1 MGVSDFIREVRKTPE
16 ERRIEAARAEWLL
29 REDIKH
35 GRRQEADARREENTQ
50 IREARRA
57 AERRATELKR
67 DREKREAEYAAAEK
81 AARPPRTEHV
91 GGTRGVK
98 VVTVSHYK
106 STIPVAF
113 LPPHSSGHKLVSAV
127 EVFAAR
133 GKHISADDAARA
145 RDFYTEV
152 SRDYGSL
159 LSRLRDESWWD
170 SLCTAAGVTLSKEK
184 PRPWKGRYAS
194 GVQKVTLIHSPVIM
208 GVRVAADG
216 LKIKVKARLGD
227 GAGRWSTPKTLD
239 LLRSGFQ
246 AAGAPAQALTV
257 SNDPRGNIILAFNDR
272 DPLEGVVPETGEW
285 DDDKFR
291 SLLGIDSNGNDV
303 WINWKDASGM
313 VVGGVI
319 GSGKTASMLPVFA
332 GMENNAELYIFDGK
346 MQRDLDALKRIA
358 KVYDNSGAVDAPL
371 QTLEML
377 EQLRV
382 LRGDAIFKKWGAANF
397 WHLNREQRR
406 AANMKPIFVL
416 MDEAQV
422 WLKLSTNKER
432 AAIQA
437 RIVELVFELLT
448 KGRSAGIVVIL
459 TTQRPSAEVIS
470 TDIRDNVKLKVS
482 FKVTTPIMAEMI
494 LGSQPKGLL
503 DPSAIPVKAQ
513 GRFVMDTD
521 GAGMVLGQAGYISP
535 DDLAARLKDAAPVP
549 DQWMVA
555 ERMAGGLRPDMT
567 RPTRPTP
574 PRDSEYPRS
583 SDQPSPEE
591 FAAMTDQER
600 KAWMHNH
607 AVQQGWVPADT
618 VMPEGGD
625 TPTTAPDDDG
635 AAGEF

>member
-1 MGVSDFIREVRKTPE
+1 MGFFLESDVDRRRREARE
-16 ERRIEAARAEWLL
+16 EWQA

-35 GRRQEADARREENTQ
+35 ERRLAADARREESAAQ
-50 IREARRA
+50 REAQRA
-57 AERRATELKR
+57 ARARAAELKR
-67 DREKREAEYAAAEK
+67 DREKKIAEYAKQEQ
-81 AARPPRTEHV
+81 AARAPITERV

-106 STIPVAF
+106 SSIPVAF

-127 EVFAAR
+127 EVMRQR
-133 GKHISADDAARA
+133 GKHVAPTAADNAEELYR
-145 RDFYTEV
+145 EL

-159 LSRLRDESWWD
+159 LSKLRDESWWD

-184 PRPWKGRYAS
+184 TRPWKGVYAS

-208 GVRVAADG
+208 GVRIAADG
-216 LKIKVKARLGD
+216 LRIKIKARIGD
-227 GAGRWSTPKTLD
+227 GAGKWSSPAKLD
-239 LLRSGFQ
+239 LLRSAFLTQ
-246 AAGAPAQALTV
+246 GAPAKGLTV
-257 SNDPRGNIILAFNDR
+257 SSDARGNIVLEFNDR

-285 DDDKFR
+285 DDEKFR
-291 SLLGIDSNGNDV
+291 SLLGIDSNGGEV

-332 GMENNAELYIFDGK
+332 GMENHAELYIFDGK
-346 MQRDLDALKRIA
+346 MQRDLDALKSIA
-358 KVYDNSGAVDAPL
+358 KVYDNSGDVDAPL
-371 QTLEML
+371 AALEML

-406 AANMKPIFVL
+406 SADMKPIFVL

-422 WLKLSTNKER
+422 WLKISTNKER

-437 RIVELVFELLT
+437 RIAELVFELLT
-448 KGRSAGIVVIL
+448 KGRSAGIVLIL

-470 TDIRDNVKLKVS
+470 TDIRDNVKLKVA

-535 DDLAARLKDAAPVP
+535 ADLAARLENSKPVP
-549 DQWMVA
+549 DQWTVA
-555 ERMAGGLRPDMT
+555 ERLAGGLRPGMS
-567 RPTRPTP
+567 RPDTVQFNATPVQANAGRGSSAPTP
-574 PRDSEYPRS
+574 EEVARM
-583 SDQPSPEE
+583 SDEE
-591 FAAMTDQER
+591 RA
-600 KAWMHNH
+600 AWMHRH
-607 AVQQGWVPADT
+607 AIEQGWVPADT
-618 VMPEGGD
+618 LPPASGETETPETED
-625 TPTTAPDDDG
+625 TDDG
-635 AAGEF
+635 TEGEF